1 MNSSLAFI
9 VVAFIVAS
17 SLITAHG
24 EQQQQKAVGQ
34 QVTGPPGSPG
44 APGPAGPPG
53 PPGPPGPAGPKGDRG
68 KRGKRKRGKKGVTGE
83 KGFKGQKG
91 EVGVGFP
98 GPTGRPG
105 LKGEPGIS
113 GPVGPP
119 GPVGTRGLR
128 GAKGEPGP
136 SGMKGAKGWPG
147 PADFQMFSEYL
158 LEYYG
163 LQCNGYTMENPATS
177 CEAIYKCNSTATS
190 GDYWVTSDSGMA
202 EKVFCSAGTDTAFT
216 QSNYRYKAYKPSL

>member
-1 MNSSLAFI
+1 M
-9 VVAFIVAS
+9 
-17 SLITAHG
+17 
-24 EQQQQKAVGQ
+24 
-34 QVTGPPGSPG
+34 
-44 APGPAGPPG
+44 
-53 PPGPPGPAGPKGDRG
+53 
-68 KRGKRKRGKKGVTGE
+68 TGE
-83 KGFKGQKG
+83 KGIKGWKG

-105 LKGEPGIS
+105 MKGEVGDS

-119 GPVGTRGLR
+119 GPAGNRGLR
-128 GAKGEPGP
+128 GAKGEPGVPGP

-216 QSNYRYKAYKPSL
+216 QSNYRYIACKPSL